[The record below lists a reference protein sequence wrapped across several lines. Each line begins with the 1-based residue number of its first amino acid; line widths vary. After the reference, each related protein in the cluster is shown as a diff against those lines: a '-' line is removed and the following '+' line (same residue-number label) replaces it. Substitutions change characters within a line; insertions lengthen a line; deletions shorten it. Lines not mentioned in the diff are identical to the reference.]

1 MFRTRRFSFYKH
13 YKLHLLWIKA
23 KDYGLD
29 SQKASQGL
37 TSQGFLKYK
46 QIINR
51 YNLYLFIKQMET
63 SIISLLLL
71 RTNREASK

>member
-37 TSQGFLKYK
+37 TSQGFLKYLQSISVYK
-46 QIINR
+46 ADGNFN
-51 YNLYLFIKQMET
+51 YFLAT
-63 SIISLLLL
+63 S
-71 RTNREASK
+71 KD